1 MQDKYVQKQHFKQ
14 AKVPVGDFLEVSN
27 AEQAQHAGDTFGY
40 PLMLKSRRFAYDGKG
55 NAVVQSVEKLEN
67 AVQQL
72 GGYKHGLYAEKWTPF
87 VKVGGSAAWCV
98 ACFHPEMSNSQEA
111 YCFLHKHGRT
121 F

>member
-55 NAVVQSVEKLEN
+55 NAVVQSVDKLEN

-87 VKVGGSAAWCV
+87 VKVGSSAAWCL
-98 ACFHPEMSNSQEA
+98 ACFRFEIS
-111 YCFLHKHGRT
+111 G
-121 F
+121 